1 METTVDEDALPGKLP
16 ETPLRAEPPSSY
28 KVNQV
33 FGIISICIT
42 SIYGYSKENFFF
54 VFLPFL
60 APLPWHME
68 IPRLGVESEL

>member
-33 FGIISICIT
+33 FGVIFT
-42 SIYGYSKENFFF
+42 GIYGYGKEKK
-54 VFLPFL
+54 
-60 APLPWHME
+60 H
-68 IPRLGVESEL
+68 